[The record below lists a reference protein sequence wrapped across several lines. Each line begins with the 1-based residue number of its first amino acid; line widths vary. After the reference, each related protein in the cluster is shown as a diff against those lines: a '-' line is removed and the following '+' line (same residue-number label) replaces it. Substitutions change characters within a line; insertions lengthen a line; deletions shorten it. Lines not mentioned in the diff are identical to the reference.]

1 MKNRDYIGK
10 LSENLLGQCKE
21 NLVFLGIF
29 IVISVIISVNVFVGS
44 GIHSNFY
51 LNEIFNEEYIV
62 EEVDFSGDDYNIEV
76 EKVKTGATLSSLM
89 GGSIVSATSLAQETG
104 QGGVENE
111 IGFTT
116 LYGNSLLVARSPITT
131 MTSVNERN
139 EIIKYAVKQ
148 GDNATSIA
156 ASFGITVNTLLWTN
170 NLNARSII
178 RPGNELI
185 ILPVS
190 GVSHKVKSGDTVLS
204 IAKKYKAEASRI
216 VEFNALPAD
225 GAITAGDVLI
235 VPDGEIYIPVSV
247 YVSAPN
253 YSNNLKT
260 VDGYFIVP
268 TTGRNW
274 GRLHP
279 NNAVD
284 IANSCGTP
292 IYAAATGSVIISDA
306 IGWNGGYGKYVK
318 IKHPNGIDTLY
329 SHNSQNLVAVRETVQ
344 QGQLI
349 ALMGTTGRSTGCHVH
364 FEVRGAKNPFVRY

>member
-1 MKNRDYIGK
+1 MT
-10 LSENLLGQCKE
+10 
-21 NLVFLGIF
+21 
-29 IVISVIISVNVFVGS
+29 GS
-44 GIHSNFY
+44 GIHRNLYFG
-51 LNEIFNEEYIV
+51 EIFNEEYIV
-62 EEVDFSGDDYNIEV
+62 EGADLNSIGREFGV
-76 EKVKTGATLSSLM
+76 EKIGTSLGSLM
-89 GGSIVSATSLAQETG
+89 GGSIVSATSIMAQEM
-104 QGGVENE
+104 ERE
-111 IGFTT
+111 SIEDMIGFTT
-116 LYGNSLLVARSPITT
+116 LYGDSLLVARSPITT

-139 EIIKYAVKQ
+139 EIIKYVVRD

-170 NLNARSII
+170 NLSARSII
-178 RPGNELI
+178 RPGNELV

-190 GVSHKVKSGDTVLS
+190 GVSHKVKSGDTILS

-216 VEFNALPAD
+216 IEFNALPAD
-225 GAITAGDVLI
+225 GAIVAGDILI
-235 VPDGEIYIPVSV
+235 VPDGEIYIPASV

-292 IYAAATGSVIISDA
+292 IYAAAAGSVIISDA
-306 IGWNGGYGKYVK
+306 VGWNGGYGKYVK

-329 SHNSQNLVAVRETVQ
+329 SHNSQNLVSVGETVR

-364 FEVRGAKNPFVRY
+364 FEVRGAKNPFIRY

>member
-1 MKNRDYIGK
+1 M
-10 LSENLLGQCKE
+10 
-21 NLVFLGIF
+21 
-29 IVISVIISVNVFVGS
+29 ISVNIFMGN
-44 GIHSNFY
+44 GIHGDFN
-51 LNEIFNEEYIV
+51 LNEIFNEEYFV
-62 EEVDFSGDDYNIEV
+62 EEVDFNEIGQDIGIE
-76 EKVKTGATLSSLM
+76 KNKTGTTLGSLM
-89 GGSIVSATSLAQETG
+89 GGSIVSAVSMAQETG
-104 QGGVENE
+104 QGGIEDE

-116 LYGNSLLVARSPITT
+116 LYGNSLLVARSPLTT
-131 MTSVNERN
+131 MTSINDRN
-139 EIIKYAVKQ
+139 EITKYVVKQ

-156 ASFGITVNTLLWTN
+156 ASFGITVNTLLWAN
-170 NLNARSII
+170 KLNARSII

-204 IAKKYKAEASRI
+204 IAKKYKAESNRI
-216 VEFNALPAD
+216 IEFNALPAD
-225 GAITAGDVLI
+225 GAINAGDVLI
-235 VPDGEIYIPVSV
+235 IPDGEIYIPVSV

-253 YSNNLKT
+253 YSSNLKT

-268 TTGRNW
+268 ATGRNW

-292 IYAAATGSVIISDA
+292 IYAAAAGSVIISDA
-306 IGWNGGYGKYVK
+306 VGWNGGYGKYVK
-318 IKHPNGIDTLY
+318 IRHPNGIDTLY
-329 SHNSQNLVAVRETVQ
+329 SHASKLLVSAGEDVT

-364 FEVRGAKNPFVRY
+364 FEVRGAKNPFVR